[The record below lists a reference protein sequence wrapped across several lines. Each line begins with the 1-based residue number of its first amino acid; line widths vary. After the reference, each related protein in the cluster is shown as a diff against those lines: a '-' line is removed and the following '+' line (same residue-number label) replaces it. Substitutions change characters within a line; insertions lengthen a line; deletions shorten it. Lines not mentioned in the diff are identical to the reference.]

1 MKPAKKTSTSYSPA
15 PMSATAKAKAKD
27 AGKTLQ
33 KEANNRDVAR
43 KIVAKKQTISQI
55 KKTASAISP
64 VNAKAAKKAVGFTLK
79 AAALP
84 SDMVRKGVKAGLK
97 ALVKDPRAAQRQ
109 VGKVKPMPKKPK
121 K

>member
-1 MKPAKKTSTSYSPA
+1 MKPAKKTSASYSPA

-33 KEANNRDVAR
+33 KEANNRDAAR
-43 KIVAKKQTISQI
+43 KIVAKKQAVVGV
-55 KKTASAISP
+55 KKDLTKMAG
-64 VNAKAAKKAVGFTLK
+64 NAKKAVGLTLK

-97 ALVKDPRAAQRQ
+97 ALVKDPSAAQRQ
-109 VGKVKPMPKKPK
+109 VGKVKPMPKNTK
-121 K
+121 KK